1 MEEEPALEPLA
12 SVIPRYGEP
21 MECEDAASEHFQS
34 DDAAFQQSG
43 SPFSS
48 TFDAT
53 ALPGDIGH
61 PSPLDPGLPDSQPTR
76 NGVEREL
83 PLVWSLRGSGREM
96 RLRLPVR
103 WFLDDGVHC
112 SYHPC
117 ASP

>member
-76 NGVEREL
+76 NGVEREATMQSDEAL
-83 PLVWSLRGSGREM
+83 QDGIAGMVVGSTWAG
-96 RLRLPVR
+96 
-103 WFLDDGVHC
+103 
-112 SYHPC
+112 
-117 ASP
+117 